1 MTKENLALHL
11 KYRPEDFD
19 DYAGNE
25 ATVDSMLSVISREK
39 GRPQAYLFTGPAGT
53 GKTTLARILMK
64 KFGVAPFDLK
74 ELNAADTNG
83 VDDIRKISSDI
94 SMSPLAGPARGFI
107 LDEAHM
113 LTTQAQNALLKTLE
127 EPPSHAVFAICTTD
141 PQKLLKTITSRCTM
155 YRTELLSDKRMTKLI
170 RDICAKEGINDYPD
184 DIIKEIVRVAEGSPR
199 NALKILDQVID
210 IADDAKAIK
219 AVQDFKTDE
228 ATVEDICKI
237 MVSANRKWSQMQPL
251 LLAFT
256 GDPEGCRRAILAWL
270 TNTALRDDPAR
281 ACALIDIFAEP
292 YFNVGKAGLIRD
304 CYYGCDPDK

>member
-1 MTKENLALHL
+1 MPNEHLPLHL
-11 KYRPEDFD
+11 KYRPDDFD
-19 DYAGNE
+19 QYAGNE

-64 KFGVAPFDLK
+64 KFGVDSFDLK

-94 SMSPLAGPARGFI
+94 SMSPLAGSMRGFI

-127 EPPSHAVFAICTTD
+127 EPPAHAVFAICTTD
-141 PQKLLKTITSRCTM
+141 PQKLLKTIISRCTV
-155 YRTELLSDKRMTKLI
+155 YHTELLSDRRMSKLI
-170 RDICAKEGINDYPD
+170 KDICAKEGIDNYPD
-184 DIIKEIVRVAEGSPR
+184 EIVREIVRVADGSPR

-210 IADDAKAIK
+210 ITDDSKAIR
-219 AVQDFKTDE
+219 AVKEFKTDE
-228 ATVEDICKI
+228 STVEDICKI
-237 MVSANRKWSQMQPL
+237 MVSRNRRWSDMKPL
-251 LLAFT
+251 LQNFT
-256 GDPEGCRRAILAWL
+256 GDAEGCRRAILAWL
-270 TNTALRDDPAR
+270 TNVALREDPER

-292 YFNVGKAGLIRD
+292 YFNLGKAGLVRD
-304 CYYGCDPDK
+304 CYYGCNPDK